1 VTSEHCRGQEPQ
13 ERRPVDHGPREA
25 RPLVARAPW
34 EPCTRPDRRRR
45 LGLVVP
51 ERAVAGRCVE
61 AQADVARPSRGR
73 LTQRGPARQPDD
85 PKAAQANTAARSSG
99 SVSERRPNA
108 RTRRTTGSVTTRTF
122 SGEQSW

>member
-1 VTSEHCRGQEPQ
+1 MVLVKRGHLWRVLHEN
-13 ERRPVDHGPREA
+13 
-25 RPLVARAPW
+25 RAL
-34 EPCTRPDRRRR
+34 DRTGGADV
-45 LGLVVP
+45 GLVVP

-108 RTRRTTGSVTTRTF
+108 RT
-122 SGEQSW
+122 